1 MGFTKTFRNFT
12 IPKNKPY
19 LMKPTAGKTFQMTAT
34 TQFGLEE
41 ILAEEL
47 YQLGAKNIEVGSR
60 AVRFMGDKKL
70 MYEANLWCRTAVRIL
85 KPFAN
90 FPARDEKD
98 LYKQVQKID
107 WTEYLS
113 VDSTFAIS
121 SVVNQ
126 STFEHSLFVSQL
138 TKDAIAD
145 QFRDKFGKRPSVD
158 LDNPDVRINLHMLEN
173 RVNLSL
179 DSSGDSLHKRGY
191 RLQTNVAPLNEI
203 LAAGIILLT
212 GWDKKTPL
220 YDPMCGSGT
229 LLTEAA
235 MIAHNIAPGLYRH
248 DFGFTHW
255 QDFDEELFKQVIRE
269 ARQQEDPDNDVPIIG
284 SDIDRDYVEAARN
297 NISSA
302 ELDDYVRVKVADFKE
317 TQKPEEKGILIVNPP
332 YNERLVN
339 ENINELYKMIG
350 DTLKTHYQDWDAYVF
365 TGNLEAAK
373 NIGLKT
379 SRRIPL
385 YNGSIDSRLLKYE
398 LYRGSKKEKGERG

>member
-1 MGFTKTFRNFT
+1 MRTS
-12 IPKNKPY
+12 
-19 LMKPTAGKTFQMTAT
+19 AGNTFQMTAT

-60 AVRFMGDKKL
+60 AVRFMGDNKL

-107 WTEYLS
+107 WSEYLE
-113 VDSTFAIS
+113 VDGTFAIS

-179 DSSGDSLHKRGY
+179 DASGDSLHKRGY

-203 LAAGIILLT
+203 LAAGLILLT

-235 MIAHNIAPGLYRH
+235 MIAHNVAPGLYRR

-255 QDFDEELFKQVIRE
+255 KDFDEELFKQVIKE
-269 ARQQEDPDNDVPIIG
+269 ARAKEDPDNDVLIAG

-302 ELDDYVRVKVADFKE
+302 ELDDYIRVKAADFKE
-317 TQKPEEKGILIVNPP
+317 TQKPAEKGILIVNPP

-339 ENINELYKMIG
+339 ENINDLYKMIG
-350 DTLKTHYQDWDAYVF
+350 DTLKTNYQDWDAYVF

-385 YNGSIDSRLLKYE
+385 FNGSIDSRLLKYE
-398 LYRGSKKEKGERG
+398 LYRGSKKEKGEK

>member
-1 MGFTKTFRNFT
+1 M
-12 IPKNKPY
+12 KN
-19 LMKPTAGKTFQMTAT
+19 TAGKTFQMTAT

-60 AVRFMGDKKL
+60 AVRFMGDNKL

-121 SVVNQ
+121 SVINQ

-302 ELDDYVRVKVADFKE
+302 ELDDYIRVKTADFKE

-332 YNERLVN
+332 YNERILST
-339 ENINELYKMIG
+339 NINELYKMIG
-350 DTLKTHYQDWDAYVF
+350 DTLKTNYQDWDAYVF

-398 LYRGSKKEKGERG
+398 LYRGSKKEKGER

>member
-1 MGFTKTFRNFT
+1 M
-12 IPKNKPY
+12 
-19 LMKPTAGKTFQMTAT
+19 
-34 TQFGLEE
+34 
-41 ILAEEL
+41 
-47 YQLGAKNIEVGSR
+47 
-60 AVRFMGDKKL
+60 
-70 MYEANLWCRTAVRIL
+70 
-85 KPFAN
+85 
-90 FPARDEKD
+90 
-98 LYKQVQKID
+98 
-107 WTEYLS
+107 
-113 VDSTFAIS
+113 DSTFAIS

-145 QFRDKFGKRPSVD
+145 QFRDKFSKRPSVD
-158 LDNPDVRINLHMLEN
+158 LDAPDVRINLHMLEN

-203 LAAGIILLT
+203 LAAGLILLT

-229 LLTEAA
+229 ILTEAA
-235 MIAHNIAPGLYRH
+235 MIAHNVAPGLYRR

-255 QDFDEELFKQVIRE
+255 KDFDEELFKQVIKE
-269 ARQQEDPDNDVPIIG
+269 ARAQEDPDNDVLIAG

-302 ELDDYVRVKVADFKE
+302 ELDDYIRVKAADFKE
-317 TQKPEEKGILIVNPP
+317 TQKPAEKGIIILNPP

-339 ENINELYKMIG
+339 ENINDLYKMIG
-350 DTLKTHYQDWDAYVF
+350 DTLKTNYQDWDAYVF

-385 YNGSIDSRLLKYE
+385 FNGSIDSRLLKYE
-398 LYRGSKKEKGERG
+398 LYRGSKKEKGEK

>member
-1 MGFTKTFRNFT
+1 
-12 IPKNKPY
+12 
-19 LMKPTAGKTFQMTAT
+19 MKPTAGKTFQMTAT

-60 AVRFMGDKKL
+60 AVRFLGDTKL

-302 ELDDYVRVKVADFKE
+302 ELDDYIRVKTADFKE

-350 DTLKTHYQDWDAYVF
+350 DTLKTNYQDWDAYVF

-398 LYRGSKKEKGERG
+398 LYRGSKKEKGER

>member
-1 MGFTKTFRNFT
+1 
-12 IPKNKPY
+12 
-19 LMKPTAGKTFQMTAT
+19 MKPTASKTFQLTAT

-60 AVRFMGDKKL
+60 AVRFVGDKKL

-85 KPFAN
+85 KPFAS
-90 FPARDEKD
+90 FYVRDERD

-107 WTEYLS
+107 WTQYL
-113 VDSTFAIS
+113 DTDNTFAIS

-158 LDNPDVRINLHMLEN
+158 LDFPDVRINLHMLEN

-229 LLTEAA
+229 FLTEAA
-235 MIAHNIAPGLYRH
+235 MIAHNIAPGLYRN

-255 QDFDEELFKQVIRE
+255 PDFDEELFRQVIRE
-269 ARQQEDPDNDVPIIG
+269 ARKQEDPDNDVPIIG
-284 SDIDRDYVEAARN
+284 SDLDRDYVEAARN

-302 ELDDYVRVKVADFKE
+302 ELDDYIRVKTADFKE
-317 TQKPEEKGILIVNPP
+317 TQKPAEKGILIVNPP

-339 ENINELYKMIG
+339 ENINNLYKMIG
-350 DTLKTHYQDWDAYVF
+350 DTLKTNYQDWDAYVF

-385 YNGSIDSRLLKYE
+385 FNGSIDSRLLKYE
-398 LYRGSKKEKGERG
+398 LYRGSKKEKGES

>member
-1 MGFTKTFRNFT
+1 
-12 IPKNKPY
+12 
-19 LMKPTAGKTFQMTAT
+19 MKPTAGKTFQMTAT

-60 AVRFMGDKKL
+60 AVRFMGDNKL
-70 MYEANLWCRTAVRIL
+70 MYEANVWCRTAVRIL

-98 LYKQVQKID
+98 LYRQVQKID

-302 ELDDYVRVKVADFKE
+302 ELDDYIRVKTADFKE

-350 DTLKTHYQDWDAYVF
+350 DTLKTNYQDWDAYVF

-373 NIGLKT
+373 IIGLKT

-385 YNGSIDSRLLKYE
+385 FNGSIDSRLLKYE
-398 LYRGSKKEKGERG
+398 LYRGSKKEKGEK